1 MNERMKTQLEVLC
14 RQPEKFNGTPEDA
27 QRMTDR
33 IKAMLEEDRI
43 ETDDLMK
50 IARGYDLNLKSLMMM
65 AYTPYGVIFEDTIND
80 CIERDDLNTLLFI
93 SSAAIAS
100 HEGRFYT
107 VNSIKVREHNEI
119 SEDTLNRL
127 REYLL
132 KNRCPL
138 NARNVSSP
146 GSFWKVNKLN
156 EAVCDEITL
165 MKYIFLAGGIR
176 IPYTDQLSI
185 AFFNQLEDADK
196 EYVLEQLIA
205 SYEKFSFSK
214 VDDSTVTV
222 DDEGSGI
229 SMFIAKADFDA
240 LETDSPKKAELI
252 ALQNKI
258 FG

>member
-50 IARGYDLNLKSLMMM
+50 IARGYDLNLKSLMMT
-65 AYTPYGVIFEDTIND
+65 AYTPYGIVLEDTIND
-80 CIERDDLNTLLFI
+80 CIERDDLDSLLFI
-93 SSAAIAS
+93 SSTAIAF

-107 VNSIKVREHNEI
+107 VNGIRVREHNEI
-119 SEDTLNRL
+119 SEDTLNRF

-146 GSFWKVNKLN
+146 GSFWKVNRLN
-156 EAVCDEITL
+156 EAVCDEDTL
-165 MKYIFLAGGIR
+165 MKYVFLDGGIR

-185 AFFNQLEDADK
+185 AFFNQLADADK

-214 VDDSTVTV
+214 VDDSTITV
-222 DDEGSGI
+222 EDEDSGFA
-229 SMFIAKADFDA
+229 MFVPKADFDA
-240 LETDSPKKAELI
+240 LETESPKKAELI
-252 ALQNKI
+252 ELQNRY
-258 FG
+258 FR